1 MKNRKQ
7 KKLFKRLKILY
18 KLKKIFLSLLVLKS
32 LNACKTTEYVAIDT
46 FKIWGEVI
54 CLDDQE
60 KKVVNDKNLDYYLL
74 HNKKLTGKMEG
85 NCE

>member
-1 MKNRKQ
+1 MLL
-7 KKLFKRLKILY
+7 KLR
-18 KLKKIFLSLLVLKS
+18 KLKKIFLSLVVLTS
-32 LNACKTTEYVAIDT
+32 LNACKSTEYVAVDT

-54 CLDDQE
+54 CLNDKE
-60 KKVVNDKNLDYYLL
+60 KGVVSDKNLDYYLL